1 MTLARALIAVVPIL
15 GLLFVLVRLLEP
27 SLAFFPSVGETT
39 TPRDLGLDYEPLT
52 IETGDGE
59 RLRAWHLA
67 PGTQHSAPGAQH
79 PAPGTQPPLVV
90 YFHGNGA
97 NLSNW
102 APILA
107 GIARRG
113 YSVLAFDYR
122 GYGVSSGRPTERGLY
137 RDVDAI
143 VDYVWNKA
151 FPPPTVVYW
160 GRSLGVSMAAY
171 AATKHPPAGLILESG
186 FPDARSLFRAPSP
199 MAFLALFSTYRFPA
213 AEFLRSLQVPA
224 LVVHGDADSV
234 VPYERGRALYE
245 RIEGPKQFFT
255 VRGGDHNDSAPP
267 DEVLY
272 WQTIATFIERF
283 AEPGPTTD
291 RIKGS

>member
-1 MTLARALIAVVPIL
+1 MTLARAALTLIAAAAIL
-15 GLLFVLVRLLEP
+15 VIFVRLLEP
-27 SLAFFPSVGETT
+27 RLAFFPFRGETT

-59 RLRAWHLA
+59 RLRAWLIH
-67 PGTQHSAPGAQH
+67 PPPSTQH
-79 PAPGTQPPLVV
+79 PAPGTQPPAPGQPPLVV
-90 YFHGNGA
+90 YFHGNGG

-102 APILA
+102 APIVA

-122 GYGVSSGRPTERGLY
+122 GYGVNSGRPTEQGLY

-143 VDYVWNKA
+143 VDHVWTKTS
-151 FPPPTVVYW
+151 PPPTVVYW

-171 AATKHPPAGLILESG
+171 AATRHPPAGLILESG
-186 FPDARSLFRAPSP
+186 FTDARSLFRAPSL

-213 AEFLRSLQVPA
+213 AEFLRSVKVPA
-224 LVVHGDADSV
+224 LVVHGDADSI
-234 VPYERGRALYE
+234 VPYDRGRALYE

-255 VRGGDHNDSAPP
+255 VHGGDHNDAAPP
-267 DEVLY
+267 DETLY
-272 WQTIATFIERF
+272 WQTIGTFIER
-283 AEPGPTTD
+283 AGLSLSRPP
-291 RIKGS
+291 IA